1 MSFEFWSLIN
11 VYPINYVRFRVMKL
25 SLLSRWQMSFRKTT
39 KWGYQHVC
47 QVFVTYWPIHRILD
61 RQQTSF
67 NKTFHHELTREI
79 QSLERWQ
86 RISGHKIQG
95 HRCKLG
101 PCFVGKIILLDYY
114 WHIWFIINWEMFQK
128 SNVFSDFWIEWLLK
142 KQISPQIC
150 TEVINLVK
158 LLYFLNKIS

>member
-101 PCFVGKIILLDYY
+101 PCFVGKILLLDYY
-114 WHIWFIINWEMFQK
+114 WHIWFIINWEMFRK
-128 SNVFSDFWIEWLLK
+128 SNVFSR
-142 KQISPQIC
+142 
-150 TEVINLVK
+150 
-158 LLYFLNKIS
+158 FLNRMVAQKANQSTNLYWSN

>member
-25 SLLSRWQMSFRKTT
+25 SLLSRWQMSCGKTT
-39 KWGYQHVC
+39 KWAYQHVC
-47 QVFVTYWPIHRILD
+47 QVFVTYWPIHRIPD
-61 RQQTSF
+61 KQQTSF
-67 NKTFHHELTREI
+67 NKTFHLELTGEI
-79 QSLERWQ
+79 QSLERLQ

-101 PCFVGKIILLDYY
+101 PCFVRKIILLDYY

-158 LLYFLNKIS
+158 LLYFFNKIS

>member
-25 SLLSRWQMSFRKTT
+25 SLLSRWQTSCGKTT
-39 KWGYQHVC
+39 KSGYQHVC

-101 PCFVGKIILLDYY
+101 PCFVGKILLLDYY
-114 WHIWFIINWEMFQK
+114 WHIWFIINWEMFRK
-128 SNVFSDFWIEWLLK
+128 SNVFSR
-142 KQISPQIC
+142 
-150 TEVINLVK
+150 
-158 LLYFLNKIS
+158 FLNRMVAQKANQSTNLYWSN

>member
-25 SLLSRWQMSFRKTT
+25 SLLSRWQTSCGKTT
-39 KWGYQHVC
+39 KSGYQHVC

-61 RQQTSF
+61 RQQTIF
-67 NKTFHHELTREI
+67 NKTFHLELTGEI
-79 QSLERWQ
+79 QSLEWLQ
-86 RISGHKIQG
+86 RISGHEIQG
-95 HRCKLG
+95 HRCKSG
-101 PCFVGKIILLDYY
+101 PCFVGKITLLDYY
-114 WHIWFIINWEMFQK
+114 WHIRFIINWEMFQK
-128 SNVFSDFWIEWLLK
+128 SNVFSDFWIEWFLK

-158 LLYFLNKIS
+158 LLYFFNKIS

>member
-25 SLLSRWQMSFRKTT
+25 SLLLRWQMSCRKTT

-67 NKTFHHELTREI
+67 NKTFHLELTGEI

>member
-11 VYPINYVRFRVMKL
+11 VYPINYVRVRVMKL
-25 SLLSRWQMSFRKTT
+25 SLLSRWQTSCGKTT
-39 KWGYQHVC
+39 KSGYQHVC

-101 PCFVGKIILLDYY
+101 PCFVGKILLLDYY
-114 WHIWFIINWEMFQK
+114 WHIWFIINWEMFRK
-128 SNVFSDFWIEWLLK
+128 SNVFSR
-142 KQISPQIC
+142 
-150 TEVINLVK
+150 
-158 LLYFLNKIS
+158 FLNRMVAQKANQSTNLYWSN

>member
-1 MSFEFWSLIN
+1 MLGFEWW
-11 VYPINYVRFRVMKL
+11 NYLCYRDGRWVVAKRPNEATNMFARYLWHTGRFTEYLTGNK
-25 SLLSRWQMSFRKTT
+25 
-39 KWGYQHVC
+39 
-47 QVFVTYWPIHRILD
+47 P
-61 RQQTSF
+61 SF
-67 NKTFHHELTREI
+67 NKTFHLELTGEI
-79 QSLERWQ
+79 QSLEWLQ
-86 RISGHKIQG
+86 RISGHEIQG

-101 PCFVGKIILLDYY
+101 PSFVGKIILLDY